1 MKTKFLLLLLLTIL
15 LQVNTSSFARE
26 MKSAR
31 QIELRTKTP
40 AQHRSIPITPV
51 AFIEDALVTID
62 LLSTVPTATVVV
74 KDAEGKVVY
83 SSTEWNVDKINID
96 LTSEQKGKYSFLRK
110 YFPENL
116 NWKIET
122 LESICN

>member
-96 LTSEQKGKYSFLRK
+96 LTSEQKVFSGEFEL
-110 YFPENL
+110 EN
-116 NWKIET
+116 
-122 LESICN
+122 

>member
-1 MKTKFLLLLLLTIL
+1 MKTKFLLLLLTIL

-40 AQHRSIPITPV
+40 AQHRSIPITPA

-83 SSTEWNVDKINID
+83 SSTEWNVNI
-96 LTSEQKGKYSFLRK
+96 LWKYSFLRK

-122 LESICN
+122 LKSICN

>member
-74 KDAEGKVVY
+74 KDAQKSMIPSVDSL
-83 SSTEWNVDKINID
+83 SSIWTV
-96 LTSEQKGKYSFLRK
+96 FLRSATASPPK
-110 YFPENL
+110 
-116 NWKIET
+116 T
-122 LESICN
+122 ASIWL

>member
-40 AQHRSIPITPV
+40 AQHRSIPP
-51 AFIEDALVTID
+51 
-62 LLSTVPTATVVV
+62 
-74 KDAEGKVVY
+74 
-83 SSTEWNVDKINID
+83 KI
-96 LTSEQKGKYSFLRK
+96 RK
-110 YFPENL
+110 QSQWQSQL
-116 NWKIET
+116 Q
-122 LESICN
+122 

>member
-40 AQHRSIPITPV
+40 AQHRSIPITPA

-83 SSTEWNVDKINID
+83 SSTEWNVDKIN
-96 LTSEQKGKYSFLRK
+96 LTSEQKGKY
-110 YFPENL
+110 
-116 NWKIET
+116 T
-122 LESICN
+122 LEIQLPTEVFSGEFELEN

>member
-40 AQHRSIPITPV
+40 AQHRSIPITPA
-51 AFIEDALVTID
+51 AFIEDVLVTID

-74 KDAEGKVVY
+74 KDALLNSYQVWSCIAKRIRQYGRK
-83 SSTEWNVDKINID
+83 NICQ
-96 LTSEQKGKYSFLRK
+96 LV
-110 YFPENL
+110 
-116 NWKIET
+116 
-122 LESICN
+122 

>member
-40 AQHRSIPITPV
+40 AQHRSIPN
-51 AFIEDALVTID
+51 ACCF
-62 LLSTVPTATVVV
+62 
-74 KDAEGKVVY
+74 Y
-83 SSTEWNVDKINID
+83 
-96 LTSEQKGKYSFLRK
+96 
-110 YFPENL
+110 
-116 NWKIET
+116 
-122 LESICN
+122 

>member
-51 AFIEDALVTID
+51 AVIEDALVTID

-96 LTSEQKGKYSFLRK
+96 LTSEQKGKY
-110 YFPENL
+110 
-116 NWKIET
+116 T
-122 LESICN
+122 LEIQLPTEVFSGEFELEN

>member
-1 MKTKFLLLLLLTIL
+1 MKAKFLLVFLFAIL
-15 LQVNTSSFARE
+15 FQVNIPSSARE
-26 MKSAR
+26 MKSLR
-31 QIELRTKTP
+31 RIELSCKTQ

-83 SSTEWNVDKINID
+83 SSTEW
-96 LTSEQKGKYSFLRK
+96 KYSFLRK

-122 LESICN
+122 LESSVTRGLT

>member
-1 MKTKFLLLLLLTIL
+1 
-15 LQVNTSSFARE
+15 
-26 MKSAR
+26 MKSLR
-31 QIELRTKTP
+31 RIELSCKTQ
-40 AQHRSIPITPV
+40 AQHRSIPITPA

-96 LTSEQKGKYSFLRK
+96 LTSEQKGKY
-110 YFPENL
+110 
-116 NWKIET
+116 T
-122 LESICN
+122 LEIQLPTEVFSGEFELEN

>member
-31 QIELRTKTP
+31 QIELRTKTL

-96 LTSEQKGKYSFLRK
+96 LTSEQKGKY
-110 YFPENL
+110 
-116 NWKIET
+116 T
-122 LESICN
+122 LEIQLPTEVFSGEFELEN

>member
-62 LLSTVPTATVVV
+62 LGNYIQS
-74 KDAEGKVVY
+74 Y
-83 SSTEWNVDKINID
+83 SLKPLKSYKFSN
-96 LTSEQKGKYSFLRK
+96 
-110 YFPENL
+110 
-116 NWKIET
+116 
-122 LESICN
+122 

>member
-31 QIELRTKTP
+31 QIELRTKTQ

-83 SSTEWNVDKINID
+83 SSTEWNVDKVNID
-96 LTSEQKGKYSFLRK
+96 LTGEQKGKY
-110 YFPENL
+110 
-116 NWKIET
+116 T
-122 LESICN
+122 LEIQLPTKVFSGEFELEN